1 MARNVFLDKE
11 TKLRQ
16 SRLLPEM
23 ASSTSKC
30 STELLCE
37 FNSEWSQS
45 SDITIPRTPTL
56 ILDYVQFLAART
68 IQRHWRGFSSRK
80 SEVDTKKAAITIQ
93 RWWRG
98 YQVRGKYMLIMERML
113 QDRLMDMYNNA
124 ATKIQALFRGWWSRQ
139 AVHDLSALKRIQRC
153 AAQDL
158 LNCVAYKLHHLLRT
172 HSIPGVYSLRDSNC
186 LSRVEKLLSTMTFR
200 FYNARVHNVLMKRE
214 RNFKN
219 FRRNFTKNSNYTTVP
234 YTGPNDKVTCK
245 PHCEDFLSK
254 TINTDKLMYKIIA
267 AYDDAQRDLT
277 AKKTQYNLAERK
289 RRKHIDKIL
298 EQKERRKCS
307 FCVDV
312 VASMRRWKIW
322 DSEKL
327 TISKDVFRNLGNLE
341 SFLNEAK
348 DIVDDFQGRCHCK
361 IMLHDMEECH

>member
-172 HSIPGVYSLRDSNC
+172 HSIPGVYSLRDSK
-186 LSRVEKLLSTMTFR
+186 E
-200 FYNARVHNVLMKRE
+200 
-214 RNFKN
+214 
-219 FRRNFTKNSNYTTVP
+219 
-234 YTGPNDKVTCK
+234 
-245 PHCEDFLSK
+245 
-254 TINTDKLMYKIIA
+254 A
-267 AYDDAQRDLT
+267 AKAYR
-277 AKKTQYNLAERK
+277 
-289 RRKHIDKIL
+289 
-298 EQKERRKCS
+298 
-307 FCVDV
+307 
-312 VASMRRWKIW
+312 
-322 DSEKL
+322 
-327 TISKDVFRNLGNLE
+327 
-341 SFLNEAK
+341 
-348 DIVDDFQGRCHCK
+348 
-361 IMLHDMEECH
+361 